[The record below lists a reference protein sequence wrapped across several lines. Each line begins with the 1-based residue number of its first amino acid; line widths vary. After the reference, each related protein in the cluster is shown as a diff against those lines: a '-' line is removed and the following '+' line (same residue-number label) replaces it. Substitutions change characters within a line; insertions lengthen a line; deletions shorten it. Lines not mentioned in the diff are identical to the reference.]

1 MGNFREGSKIGAW
14 VIGGIATLAAVYV
27 VGIFAFG
34 GANWIT
40 APFRGEAEKRENTV
54 GSGAFRQS
62 TYEDFFNLCQA
73 AQDAEASIEALEE
86 EKKEASDSRKDQIA
100 QSVTALKSS
109 RASSINEYNSKAAQE
124 HRDSFQDEDL
134 PNRLNVSDEKTTCS
148 L

>member
-14 VIGGIATLAAVYV
+14 VIGGIVALAAVYV

-73 AQDAEASIEALEE
+73 VQDAEASIEALEE
-86 EKKEASDSRKDQIA
+86 EKKEASDSRKSQIA

-134 PNRLNVSDEKTTCS
+134 PSRLNVSDEKTTCS

>member
-14 VIGGIATLAAVYV
+14 VIGGIVALAAVYV

-40 APFRGEAEKRENTV
+40 APFRGESEKRENTV

-86 EKKEASDSRKDQIA
+86 EKKEASDSRKSQIA

-134 PNRLNVSDEKTTCS
+134 PSRLNVSDEKTTCS